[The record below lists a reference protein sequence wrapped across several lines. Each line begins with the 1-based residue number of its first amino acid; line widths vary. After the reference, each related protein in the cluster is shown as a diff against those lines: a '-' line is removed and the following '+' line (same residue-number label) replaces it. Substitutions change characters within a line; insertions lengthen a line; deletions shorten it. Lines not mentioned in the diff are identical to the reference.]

1 MERRQFSLLRLC
13 LDQILARYR
22 EGAIDI
28 AEAARLINESSAPFD
43 VARRLLCTTSSC
55 SASQLLITSSELS
68 LE

>member
-1 MERRQFSLLRLC
+1 MEQRQFHLLRLC

-28 AEAARLINESSAPFD
+28 AEAARLINESNAPFE
-43 VARRLLCTTSSC
+43 VARRLLCKTSSC
-55 SASQLLITSSELS
+55 SASPLFVASQALS

>member
-1 MERRQFSLLRLC
+1 MEQRQFHLLRLC

-43 VARRLLCTTSSC
+43 VARRLLRTTSSC